1 MEAQHMSPFSKRVAG
16 AKKNPHVEFDI
27 GREAF
32 EWSGAMVNAIVTVV
46 LVFAFVCG
54 VFRVDGDSMLPTLV
68 GDEFM
73 VVSRLFYTPKTGD
86 IVVFSKMDGRIIDPN
101 TGRESPLVKRVIGTP
116 GDTVKVDYTE
126 NAVYVNDKK
135 LDESYLAPNLE
146 MRPPYYSSSAHQTPD
161 IMEITVSPGC
171 VFVVG
176 DNRNHSRDSR
186 DPSIGEIDQ
195 RYILGRLLLRV
206 YPPAKFGPVR

>member
-1 MEAQHMSPFSKRVAG
+1 MSPSKRVAG
-16 AKKNPHVEFDI
+16 AKKNPNVEFDI

-46 LVFAFVCG
+46 LLFAFVCG
-54 VFRVDGDSMLPTLV
+54 VFRVEGDSMTPTLIE
-68 GDEFM
+68 DEFM

-86 IVVFSKMDGRIIDPN
+86 IVVFSKMDGKIIDPN
-101 TGRESPLVKRVIGTP
+101 TGRESPLVKRVIGVP
-116 GDTVKVDYTE
+116 GDTVKIDYTE
-126 NAVYVNDKK
+126 NAVYVNGNK
-135 LDESYLAPNLE
+135 LDEPYLRPLLE
-146 MRPPYYSSSAHQTPD
+146 MRPLYYSHSAYQTPD
-161 IMEITVSPGC
+161 VTETVVSPGC

-206 YPPAKFGPVR
+206 YPLGKFGPVR